1 MDPLL
6 VIFLLS
12 LFAGYI
18 AVYCLQVFSDWLHQ
32 QISPHLMQGRKY
44 YSQMKESA
52 EPWPRISSIK
62 AHPIDRMLGWAGVR
76 RLFLEPVWIIL
87 PYAGL
92 LFAAGLL
99 GGFDWVLLFVLLG
112 LMAII
117 YLLFR
122 GKQRQR
128 SFLAGLPYALD
139 SLNQSLKAGYSLQ
152 QAFQFVARETPSPV
166 REVLSAV
173 DRGLGY
179 KVPLRECLEA
189 IEDDLATPEWN
200 SFAEAL
206 ILQEKTG
213 GNMIPIIASV
223 SQTMRENFVIEQEM
237 RTATASGRM
246 SGMVL
251 AGIVPLALLAFWF
264 LNPSYLRIFML
275 TTVGRVLFMLAIAL
289 EIIGFLLI
297 RKITQTQV

>member
-1 MDPLL
+1 M
-6 VIFLLS
+6 
-12 LFAGYI
+12 
-18 AVYCLQVFSDWLHQ
+18 
-32 QISPHLMQGRKY
+32 
-44 YSQMKESA
+44 
-52 EPWPRISSIK
+52 
-62 AHPIDRMLGWAGVR
+62 
-76 RLFLEPVWIIL
+76 
-87 PYAGL
+87 
-92 LFAAGLL
+92 
-99 GGFDWVLLFVLLG
+99 
-112 LMAII
+112 
-117 YLLFR
+117 
-122 GKQRQR
+122 
-128 SFLAGLPYALD
+128 
-139 SLNQSLKAGYSLQ
+139 
-152 QAFQFVARETPSPV
+152 
-166 REVLSAV
+166 